1 MNSTIVEYTEGI
13 EVIKAF
19 GRAGVSY
26 EKYAKAI
33 NDFRVFVVK
42 WLSSTY
48 FTMKLAF
55 ALFPSTPIGTLPV
68 ALYLANS
75 KTISA
80 PQAVL
85 AVMLPI
91 SMVGSLAK
99 LEVFSG
105 NMRQVKFTVDDLK
118 NFSAWRN
125 CLSQKNLQISKQQ
138 MLCLKMS
145 TSPIQATKMKKS
157 FTAST

>member
-55 ALFPSTPIGTLPV
+55 ALFPSTLIGTLPV

-80 PQAVL
+80 PQAAQCEEFINKLPQGYDTL
-85 AVMLPI
+85 AGEAGKRL
-91 SMVGSLAK
+91 
-99 LEVFSG
+99 SG
-105 NMRQVKFTVDDLK
+105 GEKQRIAIARMMLK
-118 NFSAWRN
+118 N
-125 CLSQKNLQISKQQ
+125 
-138 MLCLKMS
+138 
-145 TSPIQATKMKKS
+145 ATIVILD
-157 FTAST
+157 